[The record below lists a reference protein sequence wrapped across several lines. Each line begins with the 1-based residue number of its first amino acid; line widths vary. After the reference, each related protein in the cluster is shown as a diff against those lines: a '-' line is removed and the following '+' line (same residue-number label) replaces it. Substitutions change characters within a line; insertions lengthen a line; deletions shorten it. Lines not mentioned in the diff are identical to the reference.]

1 MRAIEAFGEIDKDG
15 RIKLEK
21 PIDHEGK
28 RVKVIILFSE
38 EIEISSN
45 DQDITFLTSDSAS
58 ADNSSL
64 EKCLKIQN
72 LAITVVTDAESASH
86 PSVLM

>member
-28 RVKVIILFSE
+28 RVKVIILFPE
-38 EIEISSN
+38 E
-45 DQDITFLTSDSAS
+45 
-58 ADNSSL
+58 DN
-64 EKCLKIQN
+64 N
-72 LAITVVTDAESASH
+72 
-86 PSVLM
+86 

>member
-28 RVKVIILFSE
+28 RVKVIILFPE
-38 EIEISSN
+38 EDDIDDAHWLEAISQSQSFDFLKDEEEDIYSIE
-45 DQDITFLTSDSAS
+45 DG
-58 ADNSSL
+58 
-64 EKCLKIQN
+64 KP
-72 LAITVVTDAESASH
+72 VTDEA
-86 PSVLM
+86 

>member
-38 EIEISSN
+38 E
-45 DQDITFLTSDSAS
+45 DDIDDALWLEAVSKSDSF
-58 ADNSSL
+58 DF
-64 EKCLKIQN
+64 LKDEGEEIY
-72 LAITVVTDAESASH
+72 
-86 PSVLM
+86 SVEDGKPVSDEA

>member
-38 EIEISSN
+38 EDDIDDALWLEAVSKSESFDFLKDEGEEIYTVE
-45 DQDITFLTSDSAS
+45 DGKPVSDEA
-58 ADNSSL
+58 
-64 EKCLKIQN
+64 
-72 LAITVVTDAESASH
+72 
-86 PSVLM
+86 

>member
-28 RVKVIILFSE
+28 RVKVIILFPGEDDINDTYWLEAISKSQSFDFLKDE
-38 EIEISSN
+38 EEDIYSIE
-45 DQDITFLTSDSAS
+45 DGKPLSDEA
-58 ADNSSL
+58 
-64 EKCLKIQN
+64 
-72 LAITVVTDAESASH
+72 
-86 PSVLM
+86 

>member
-38 EIEISSN
+38 EDDIDDASWLEAVSKSESFDFLRDEGEEIYTVE
-45 DQDITFLTSDSAS
+45 DGKPVSDEA
-58 ADNSSL
+58 
-64 EKCLKIQN
+64 
-72 LAITVVTDAESASH
+72 
-86 PSVLM
+86 